1 MIKDLKSKLK
11 RKNIIKD
18 LKSKLEGKNKDNL
31 SVLFFKTEKEI
42 LEKLKETLS

>member
-18 LKSKLEGKNKDNL
+18 LKSKLEGKNKDKI
-31 SVLFFKTEKEI
+31 VKFFVKFVI
-42 LEKLKETLS
+42 AYINR